1 MSQLFRENGTVASVV
16 AIAVLVLS
24 IACSPTAPT
33 PLPTNTPKPTA
44 TPIPTVPP
52 PPENLTCNGDRFCL
66 NDGDWLLSDGRDPI
80 SDAHFISALLR
91 ASDSTLSRYQTPP
104 YISVSCVDDSLLI
117 VSITWGEFLG
127 FDDRR
132 VDWRVNDEPSSTETW
147 SLVGDDSVYA
157 PGVSQK
163 LSDLLRA
170 DKVTARVHRDSSSNL
185 TAEWEP
191 EGFAEVYQPIYE
203 ACKQ

>member
-1 MSQLFRENGTVASVV
+1 M
-16 AIAVLVLS
+16 
-24 IACSPTAPT
+24 
-33 PLPTNTPKPTA
+33 
-44 TPIPTVPP
+44 
-52 PPENLTCNGDRFCL
+52 
-66 NDGDWLLSDGRDPI
+66 
-80 SDAHFISALLR
+80 
-91 ASDSTLSRYQTPP
+91 SRYQTPP
-104 YISVSCVDDSLLI
+104 YIDVSCVDNSLLL

-147 SLVGDDSVYA
+147 PLSGDDEVYT